1 MNGTERGRPAGAS
14 TARVRAV
21 DVPEAAAH
29 ATPALGAE
37 LSAPRRRLLT
47 WWLLSGAVL
56 TFAMLMVGGITR
68 LTQSGLSI
76 VEWAPLMGVFPPVGE
91 AQWQEA
97 FDAYKR
103 FPEYQQLRPDMTLAE
118 YRSIFYWEYA
128 HRLLA
133 RAIGVVFLVP
143 FLLFWARGYLR
154 RPLFLRLLLL
164 FGLGA
169 LQGLMGWLMV
179 ASGLVDRP
187 SVAHERLAAHLLLA
201 FAIFGV
207 CLWTAADLWPG
218 LVVRGR
224 AAWLWTRRT
233 RAWLIVFGVLLVVQV
248 TYGAFVAGL
257 DAGLAFN
264 TWPLMAGG
272 WLPPGAWRL
281 EPPLRNLLDNIAT
294 VQWLHRTL
302 PALLLVM
309 ALGLLIAAR
318 RPVAGAGGRHRALAV
333 ALLVAILVQAGLGI
347 ATLLAFVPVLLAAMH
362 QAMALLLFG
371 VWLAWSHTLSRA
383 RLAA

>member
-1 MNGTERGRPAGAS
+1 MDRVNEAGSARS
-14 TARVRAV
+14 IEADTA
-21 DVPEAAAH
+21 P
-29 ATPALGAE
+29 TLGAG
-37 LSAPRRRLLT
+37 LSVRRRRHLT
-47 WWLLSGAVL
+47 WWLVSGAVL
-56 TFAMLMVGGITR
+56 TFAMLVVGGITR

-76 VEWAPLMGVFPPVGE
+76 VEWAPLMGVFPPIGE

-103 FPEYQQLRPDMTLAE
+103 YPEYQQLRPDMTLAE
-118 YRSIFYWEYA
+118 YRFIFYWEYA

-133 RAIGVVFLVP
+133 RVIGALFLVP
-143 FLLFWARGYLR
+143 FLLFLARGYLR
-154 RPLFLRLLLL
+154 GPLLVRLLLL

-201 FAIFGV
+201 FTIFGV

-218 LVVRGR
+218 SLVRGR
-224 AAWLWTRRT
+224 AAWRWTRSV
-233 RAWLIVFGVLLVVQV
+233 RAWLVFFGVVLVVQV

-264 TWPLMAGG
+264 TWPRMAGG
-272 WLPPGAWRL
+272 WFPPAAWRL

-302 PALLLVM
+302 PVLLLLL
-309 ALGLLIAAR
+309 AIGLLAATW
-318 RPVAGAGGRHRALAV
+318 RPPARSGRHRRFAA
-333 ALLVAILVQAGLGI
+333 ALLTAVLVQAGLGI
-347 ATLLAFVPVLLAAMH
+347 ATLLAFVPIWLAAMH

-371 VWLAWSHTLSRA
+371 VWLAWLHVVSRA
-383 RLAA
+383 RQVG

>member
-1 MNGTERGRPAGAS
+1 MNRIGRGQP
-14 TARVRAV
+14 
-21 DVPEAAAH
+21 PEAHAA
-29 ATPALGAE
+29 PALGAE
-37 LSAPRRRLLT
+37 LSAPRRRRLT
-47 WWLLSGAVL
+47 WWLLSGALL
-56 TFAMLMVGGITR
+56 TFAMLVVGGITR

-118 YRSIFYWEYA
+118 YRFIFYWEYA

-133 RAIGVVFLVP
+133 RVIGVVFLVP
-143 FLLFWARGYLR
+143 FLLFLARGYLR
-154 RPLFLRLLLL
+154 GPLLRRLLVL

-169 LQGLMGWLMV
+169 LQGLMGWVMV

-207 CLWTAADLWPG
+207 CLWTAADLWPSI
-218 LVVRGR
+218 LVRGR
-224 AAWLWTRRT
+224 SAWRWTARVRV
-233 RAWLIVFGVLLVVQV
+233 WLVVFGVLLVVQV
-248 TYGAFVAGL
+248 MYGAFVAGL

-264 TWPLMAGG
+264 TWPRMAGG
-272 WLPPGAWRL
+272 WLPPAAWRL

-302 PALLLVM
+302 PSLLLLV
-309 ALGLLIAAR
+309 ALGLFGAAWRPAAR
-318 RPVAGAGGRHRALAV
+318 GNGGRHRTMAT
-333 ALLVAILVQAGLGI
+333 ALLAAVLVQAGLGI
-347 ATLLAFVPVLLAAMH
+347 ATLLAFVPVWLAAMH

-371 VWLAWSHTLSRA
+371 VWLAWLHDVSRA
-383 RLAA
+383 RPAA

>member
-1 MNGTERGRPAGAS
+1 MRVTRSAPGAGAPG
-14 TARVRAV
+14 AGV
-21 DVPEAAAH
+21 DEVLAPS
-29 ATPALGAE
+29 LGAE
-37 LSAPRRRLLT
+37 LPAARRRHLT
-47 WWLLSGAVL
+47 WWLLAGAAL
-56 TFAMLMVGGITR
+56 TFAMLVVGGITR

-76 VEWAPLMGVFPPVGE
+76 VEWAPLMGVMPPIGE

-103 FPEYQQLRPDMTLAE
+103 YPEYQQLRPTMTLAE
-118 YRSIFYWEYA
+118 YRFIFYWEYA

-143 FLLFWARGYLR
+143 FLVFLARRYLR
-154 RPLFLRLLLL
+154 GPLLRRLLLL

-201 FAIFGV
+201 FTIFAV
-207 CLWTAADLWPG
+207 CLWTAADLWPSPAPG
-218 LVVRGR
+218 RGSTR
-224 AAWLWTRRT
+224 WVKRLHAWLV
-233 RAWLIVFGVLLVVQV
+233 AFGVLLVLQV

-272 WLPPGAWRL
+272 WWPPAAWRL
-281 EPPLRNLLDNIAT
+281 DPPLRNLLDNIAT
-294 VQWLHRTL
+294 VQWIHRTVPVL
-302 PALLLVM
+302 LLLV
-309 ALGLLIAAR
+309 AVFLLIAAWR
-318 RPVAGAGGRHRALAV
+318 RAGPDAAAHRGFGVALLAGVLVQATLGILTLVSFVPLWLAATHQAV
-333 ALLVAILVQAGLGI
+333 ALV
-347 ATLLAFVPVLLAAMH
+347 
-362 QAMALLLFG
+362 LFG
-371 VWLAWSHTLSRA
+371 VWVGWLHVATRE